1 MTLYYRTVSWEIV
14 CAFSLLKKLIY
25 RLMKLSLL
33 LQRDSEK
40 KRDQAKV
47 INARFGKRK
56 LHLLLVG
63 STIAHDILYKLVPQ
77 GRVHFLC
84 YTQSLRHSTNSVCK
98 LLNQTAYFLSRNDFY
113 WFDLRGTSHVK
124 VGLLP
129 VCDNIGSE
137 TLGLTSV
144 LLVHTT

>member
-1 MTLYYRTVSWEIV
+1 MSWEIV

-63 STIAHDILYKLVPQ
+63 STIAHDILYKLVPK
-77 GRVHFLC
+77 GRGH
-84 YTQSLRHSTNSVCK
+84 
-98 LLNQTAYFLSRNDFY
+98 
-113 WFDLRGTSHVK
+113 
-124 VGLLP
+124 
-129 VCDNIGSE
+129 
-137 TLGLTSV
+137 
-144 LLVHTT
+144 